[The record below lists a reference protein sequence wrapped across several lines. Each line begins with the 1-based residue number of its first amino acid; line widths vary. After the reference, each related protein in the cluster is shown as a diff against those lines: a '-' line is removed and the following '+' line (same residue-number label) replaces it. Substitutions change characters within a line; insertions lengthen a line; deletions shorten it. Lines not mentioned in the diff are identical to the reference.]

1 MHITAHFWGKCW
13 ESFCLWCYDKRPA
26 RTSRGLFK
34 HAENLPSEWKPR
46 VLSEYILMHFQPPTR
61 VHKAIKPA
69 TDKHT
74 CRKVIKCK
82 VLWRTAELQGLLQ
95 GHALIYWLAADEPER
110 QAVTGLRA
118 WERLQP
124 LAESSHFTSEIFGK
138 RESGRKFCQSCK
150 SLERYNIWRCQRRRT
165 GFGARDAFHV
175 WVLN

>member
-1 MHITAHFWGKCW
+1 MLGK
-13 ESFCLWCYDKRPA
+13 FFLWCCDKRPPW
-26 RTSRGLFK
+26 TSHGLFSR
-34 HAENLPSEWKPR
+34 AESIPSEWKPC
-46 VLSEYILMHFQPPTR
+46 VLSEYILMPFQPPTQ
-61 VHKAIKPA
+61 VHNAIKPS
-69 TDKHT
+69 TDKRT

-82 VLWRTAELQGLLQ
+82 VLWRTAELWGSCRGTLWFT
-95 GHALIYWLAADEPER
+95 AWRADEPER

-150 SLERYNIWRCQRRRT
+150 LLARYNIWRCQRGRT